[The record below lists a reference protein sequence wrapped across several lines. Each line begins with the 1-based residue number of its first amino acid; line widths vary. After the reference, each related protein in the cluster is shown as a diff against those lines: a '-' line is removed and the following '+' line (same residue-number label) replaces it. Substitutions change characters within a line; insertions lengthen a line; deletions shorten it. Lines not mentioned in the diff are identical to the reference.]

1 MPKLNLF
8 LSADVELEAHKI
20 KFNDSLLAPVPSLRT
35 KAQLHALHCILS
47 NVGKYK
53 GQTILFSL
61 RNQAN
66 ELPQYNPYGYGQK
79 PLIAVIKQLQKNG
92 LLVLQK
98 GKPWFSTNEQGED
111 EDRRLSQFKA
121 SDQLIKIS
129 EDLGYTAEVTQ
140 SNSEGFVE
148 LRTVKSKQRIT
159 YTETPYSTYTN
170 ELMSEYC
177 EFLNQHR
184 FEVDGESLGHIHLVR
199 KYSDWDGSGELKFG
213 GRAWLPYMQFESA
226 KRARIKID
234 AQPVTAVDYPASQLN
249 VLYKHVT
256 GEFLQSED
264 PYEVADAARSTVKY
278 LVSIMLNNG
287 SNRSASLAAN
297 NEKNLK
303 DKLRTKAK
311 IEQYKSDVKRYG
323 SVSKL
328 MSAIT
333 QRNAP
338 VAECFFKGKA
348 KGQEYAWLEANL
360 VFEVARRLARSGV
373 PALTVHDEFIVPV
386 GNEDLVREFMYTTE
400 FEDMCNSS
408 DLI

>member
-8 LSADVELEAHKI
+8 LSADVEIEAHKI
-20 KFNDSLLAPVPSLRT
+20 KFNDSLLAAVPSLRT
-35 KAQLHALHCILS
+35 KAQRHALHCILS

-53 GQTILFSL
+53 GQMILFSL

-66 ELPQYNPYGYGQK
+66 ELPQYNPHGYGQK

-92 LLVLQK
+92 LLALQK

-121 SDQLIKIS
+121 SDELIKIC
-129 EDLGYTAEVTQ
+129 EDLGYTTEATQ

-148 LRTVKSKQRIT
+148 LRTVKSKKRIT

-177 EFLNQHR
+177 EFLNQHH

-213 GRAWLPYMQFESA
+213 GRAWLPYMQFGSA
-226 KRARIKID
+226 KRSRIKID
-234 AQPVTAVDYPASQLN
+234 GQPVVAVDYPASQLN
-249 VLYKHVT
+249 VIYKHLT
-256 GEFLQSED
+256 GEFLAPED
-264 PYEVADAARSTVKY
+264 PYEVDGMARSTAKF
-278 LVSIMLNNG
+278 LANIMINNE
-287 SNRSASLAAN
+287 SQRAASLTAN
-297 NEKNLK
+297 KNAPEKLK
-303 DKLRTKAK
+303 AH
-311 IEQYKSDVKRYG
+311 EFKRYEQDRNKVG

-328 MSAIT
+328 MTAIVE
-333 QRNAP
+333 RNAP
-338 VAECFFKGKA
+338 IAECFFKGKA

-373 PALTVHDEFIVPV
+373 PALTVNDEFIVPK

-400 FEDMCNSS
+400 FK
-408 DLI
+408 

>member
-8 LSADVELEAHKI
+8 LSADVEVEAHKI

-35 KAQLHALHCILS
+35 KAQRHAFHCILS

-66 ELPQYNPYGYGQK
+66 ELPQYNPHGYGYK

-121 SDQLIKIS
+121 SDELIKIC
-129 EDLGYTAEVTQ
+129 EELGYTAEATQ
-140 SNSEGFVE
+140 SNSEGFIE
-148 LRTVKSKQRIT
+148 LRTVKSKKRIT
-159 YTETPYSTYTN
+159 YAETPYSTYTN
-170 ELMSEYC
+170 DLMSEYC
-177 EFLNQHR
+177 EFLNQYR

-213 GRAWLPYMQFESA
+213 GRAWLPYMQFGSA
-226 KRARIKID
+226 KRSRIRID
-234 AQPVTAVDYPASQLN
+234 GQPVVAVDYPASQLN
-249 VLYKHVT
+249 VIYKHLT
-256 GEFLQSED
+256 GEFLAPED
-264 PYEVADAARSTVKY
+264 PYEVDGMARSTAKF
-278 LVSIMLNNG
+278 LANIMINNE
-287 SNRSASLAAN
+287 SQRAASLTAN
-297 NEKNLK
+297 KNAPEKLK
-303 DKLRTKAK
+303 AH
-311 IEQYKSDVKRYG
+311 EFKRYEQDRKTFG

-328 MSAIT
+328 MTAIVE
-333 QRNAP
+333 RNAP
-338 VAECFFKGKA
+338 IAECFFKGKA

-360 VFEVARRLARSGV
+360 VFEVARRLAGSAV
-373 PALTVHDEFIVPV
+373 PALTVHDEFIVPA
-386 GNEDLVREFMYTTE
+386 GNEDLVREFMYTTGLE
-400 FEDMCNSS
+400 SVC
-408 DLI
+408 L

>member
-8 LSADVELEAHKI
+8 LSADVEIEAHKI

-35 KAQLHALHCILS
+35 KAQRHALHCILS

-66 ELPQYNPYGYGQK
+66 EPPQYNPHGYGQK

-92 LLVLQK
+92 LLGLQK
-98 GKPWFSTNEQGED
+98 GKAWFSTNEQGED

-121 SDQLIKIS
+121 SDQLIKIC
-129 EDLGYTAEVTQ
+129 EDLGYTTEATQ
-140 SNSEGFVE
+140 RNSEGFVE
-148 LRTVKSKQRIT
+148 LRTVKSKKRIT

-177 EFLNQHR
+177 EFLNQYR

-213 GRAWLPYMQFESA
+213 GRAWLPYMQFGSA
-226 KRARIKID
+226 KRSRIKID
-234 AQPVTAVDYPASQLN
+234 GQPVEAVDYPASQLN

-303 DKLRTKAK
+303 EKLKTKAK
-311 IEQYKSDVKRYG
+311 IEQYKSDVKRFG

-328 MSAIT
+328 MTAIAK
-333 QRNAP
+333 RNAP
-338 VAECFFKGKA
+338 VAECFFRGKA

-373 PALTVHDEFIVPV
+373 PALTVHDEFIVPE
-386 GNEDLVREFMYTTE
+386 GNEGLVREFMYTTE
-400 FEDMCNSS
+400 SYS
-408 DLI
+408 GSHPT

>member
-1 MPKLNLF
+1 MSKLNLF
-8 LSADVELEAHKI
+8 LSADVDLEAHKI
-20 KFNDSLLAPVPSLRT
+20 KFNNSLLAPVPSLRT
-35 KAQLHALHCILS
+35 KAQRHALHCILS

-66 ELPQYNPYGYGQK
+66 ELPQYNPHGYGQK
-79 PLIAVIKQLQKNG
+79 PLIAVIKQLQNNG

-121 SDQLIKIS
+121 SDQLIKICH
-129 EDLGYTAEVTQ
+129 ELGYTAEATQ

-148 LRTVKSKQRIT
+148 LRTVKSKKRIT

-177 EFLNQHR
+177 EFLNQHQ
-184 FEVDGESLGHIHLVR
+184 FEVDGEGLGHIHLVR

-213 GRAWLPYMQFESA
+213 GRTWLPYMQFGSA
-226 KRARIKID
+226 KRSRIKID
-234 AQPVTAVDYPASQLN
+234 GQPVTAIDYPASQLN
-249 VLYKHVT
+249 VLYKHIT

-264 PYEVADAARSTVKY
+264 PYTVADAARDTVKY
-278 LVSIMLNNG
+278 LVSIMLNNAG
-287 SNRSASLAAN
+287 PHSASLAAN

-303 DKLRTKAK
+303 DKLKTKTN
-311 IEQYKSDVKRYG
+311 IERYKKDVKKFG

-328 MSAIT
+328 MTVIAE
-333 QRNAP
+333 RNAP
-338 VAECFFKGKA
+338 IAECFLKGKA

-373 PALTVHDEFIVPV
+373 PALTVHDEFIVPK

-400 FEDMCNSS
+400 FQHF
-408 DLI
+408 